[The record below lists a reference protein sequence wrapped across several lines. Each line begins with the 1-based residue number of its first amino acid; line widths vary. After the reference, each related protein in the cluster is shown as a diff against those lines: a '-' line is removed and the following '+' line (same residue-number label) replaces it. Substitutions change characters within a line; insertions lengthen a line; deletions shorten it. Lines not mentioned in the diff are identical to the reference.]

1 MVPTWSC
8 FILLTSDIDV
18 ICWQNLSVHS
28 QMIVRDFLF
37 DFIHEKVASL
47 PSSSDTTVVDVLKA
61 LPDLIKM
68 CLTFWFIYMYCCKD
82 RYM

>member
-1 MVPTWSC
+1 MWYLLGLVY
-8 FILLTSDIDV
+8 LLTSDIDV
-18 ICWQNLSVHS
+18 IRWQNLSVHS

-61 LPDLIKM
+61 LLDLIKM
-68 CLTFWFIYMYCCKD
+68 CLTFWCIYMYCCKD